1 MGQANP
7 TTTRHSPSTLGGCFE
22 RLQARL
28 SPEALLRRDEPLAKR
43 TTMRVGGP
51 ADLYVEPASEADLAE
66 ILRAA
71 AAHSLPVLL
80 LGRGS
85 NLLVR
90 DGGVRGVVVSLGHAG
105 FSRIEVQQELL
116 LCGAGARLKAIANT
130 ARQCGLGG
138 LEFLEGIPGTL
149 GGALRMNAGAMGAWT
164 FERVLSLRVMDRA
177 GQARDVTA
185 AEAGAEYRGSALLK
199 DHIALA
205 ATLKGTSAPEAAIR
219 GRMEEYSRKRWA
231 SQPPQPSAGC
241 IFKNPPAVPAGKL
254 IDQLGLKGLRVGG
267 AVVSEVHGNFI
278 VNDGQATASDVL
290 DLVALIRQKAQAAMG
305 IDLQTEVEIVGED
318 RPQ

>member
-1 MGQANP
+1 M
-7 TTTRHSPSTLGGCFE
+7 
-22 RLQARL
+22 
-28 SPEALLRRDEPLAKR
+28 
-43 TTMRVGGP
+43 
-51 ADLYVEPASEADLAE
+51 
-66 ILRAA
+66 
-71 AAHSLPVLL
+71 
-80 LGRGS
+80 
-85 NLLVR
+85 
-90 DGGVRGVVVSLGHAG
+90 
-105 FSRIEVQQELL
+105 
-116 LCGAGARLKAIANT
+116 
-130 ARQCGLGG
+130 
-138 LEFLEGIPGTL
+138 
-149 GGALRMNAGAMGAWT
+149 
-164 FERVLSLRVMDRA
+164 
-177 GQARDVTA
+177 TA
-185 AEAGAEYRGSALLK
+185 AEAGAEYRGCALLK

-219 GRMEEYSRKRWA
+219 DRMEEYSRKRWA